1 MDQNKRTLLAVALSA
16 AVFLAWSILFPG
28 PKPAPKAPAASANS
42 SEPAAQSAPAPAAPA
57 YSVAEAKEIVAAD
70 ARGVV
75 VETPLY
81 KAEFSTQGGVLTSF
95 ELKKYKQ
102 SIAKDAGLENLVSPA
117 SADKGPLGLLWNGQA
132 TWREGR
138 WDAAAQDL
146 SLLVDKEGS
155 LVFTGTFGG
164 MQIVRTLHFAQD
176 SYIIQEDTRV
186 VNTTPSQVTGR
197 LSYSLAAP
205 KLGVGESQYNQTR
218 ISWRDADGTD
228 EETSQSDL
236 EKEGVAK
243 DKGVLWGAVQDNYFI
258 LAAAPEPG
266 DLSLKANHEGGEGG
280 VFRTA
285 LEKGNLEILPGVERT
300 LACSWYLGPKVEK
313 FLAPAPNDLATIITY
328 GWTDFLAKPL
338 LVLLNWLHGF
348 VKNWGVAIIILTIII
363 KAVLWPLSQK
373 SYRSMNQMKKLQPL
387 MARIRE
393 QYKDDRQKM
402 NEEMMRLYK
411 TYKVNPMG
419 GCLPM
424 AVQLPVFLGLYQ
436 ALLGAIEL
444 RHASF
449 ITHLPFT
456 DMIWLADLSA
466 KDPYYVTPLIMG
478 ATMFL
483 QQKLTPAPGDPTQ
496 AKIMLFMPIIFT
508 FLFLNF
514 PSGLVVYWLV
524 NNVLSIAQQWWQMR
538 KGS

>member
-28 PKPAPKAPAASANS
+28 PKQPAKQPADANTT
-42 SEPAAQSAPAPAAPA
+42 AAQPGTAAKSAPASSAFT
-57 YSVAEAKEIVAAD
+57 VTEAREIVAAD
-70 ARGVV
+70 ARDITVD
-75 VETPLY
+75 TPLY
-81 KAEFSTQGGVLTSF
+81 KAQFSTRGGVLKSF
-95 ELKKYKQ
+95 ALKKYKET
-102 SIAKDAGLENLVSPA
+102 IAKDSGPENLVSPA

-132 TWREGR
+132 TWRGGT
-138 WDAAAQDL
+138 WDASAQDL
-146 SLLVDKEGS
+146 SLLVDKDGS

-164 MQIVRTLHFAQD
+164 MQIVRTLKFEAD
-176 SYIIQEDTRV
+176 SYLVREETRV
-186 VNTTPSQVTGR
+186 LNTTPSQVSGR
-197 LSYSLAAP
+197 LSYSLASP
-205 KLGVGESQYNQTR
+205 QLGVGENKYNLTR
-218 ISWRDADGTD
+218 VSWRDADGVG
-228 EETSQSDL
+228 EQTSEKDL
-236 EKEGVAK
+236 EKEGVTR

-266 DLSLKANHEGGEGG
+266 DLVLKANHEEG

-285 LEKGNLEILPGVERT
+285 LEKSGLEVLPGVERT
-300 LACSWYLGPKVEK
+300 LSCAWYLGPKVAEY
-313 FLAPAPNDLATIITY
+313 LAPAPNQLETIITY

-338 LVLLNWLHGF
+338 LVLLNWLHNF
-348 VKNWGVAIIILTIII
+348 VKNWGVAIIVLTIII
-363 KAVLWPLSQK
+363 KAVLWPLSSK

-424 AVQLPVFLGLYQ
+424 LVQLPVFLGLYQ

-456 DMIWLADLSA
+456 DMIWLADLSS
-466 KDPYYVTPLIMG
+466 KDPYYITPLIMG

-483 QQKLTPAPGDPTQ
+483 QQRLTPAPGDPTQ

-538 KGS
+538 KAS

>member
-16 AVFLAWSILFPG
+16 AVFLTWSILFPG
-28 PKPAPKAPAASANS
+28 PKPQPAPAKS
-42 SEPAAQSAPAPAAPA
+42 PDQPTAQSPASPAAPAPGAHA

-81 KAEFSTQGGVLTSF
+81 KAEFSTQGGVLKSF
-95 ELKKYKQ
+95 QLKKYRQ
-102 SIAKDAGLENLVSPA
+102 SIANDSGLENLVSPA

-132 TWREGR
+132 TWRDGS

-146 SLLVDKEGS
+146 SLLVDAEGS
-155 LVFTGTFGG
+155 LVFTGVFGG
-164 MQIVRTLHFAQD
+164 MQIVRTLHFAKD
-176 SYIIQEDTRV
+176 SYIITENTRV
-186 VNTTPSQVTGR
+186 VNTTPAQVTGR

-205 KLGVGESQYNQTR
+205 SLGVGDDRYNMTR
-218 ISWRDADGTD
+218 VSWRDAEGTD

-236 EKEGVAK
+236 EKEGVAR

-266 DLSLKANHEGGEGG
+266 DLTLKANHEAG
-280 VFRTA
+280 VFRAA
-285 LEKGNLEILPGVERT
+285 LEKGNLEILPGVERA
-300 LACSWYLGPKVEK
+300 LACSWYLGPKVEEY
-313 FLAPAPNDLATIITY
+313 LAPAPNNLASIITY

-373 SYRSMNQMKKLQPL
+373 SYKSMNQMKKLQPL

-393 QYKDDRQKM
+393 QYKDDRTKM

-449 ITHLPFT
+449 IAHLPFT

-466 KDPYYVTPLIMG
+466 KDPYYITPLIMG

-514 PSGLVVYWLV
+514 PAGLVVYWLV

>member
-1 MDQNKRTLLAVALSA
+1 MDQNKRTLLAVVLSA
-16 AVFLAWSILFPG
+16 AVFLTWSILFPG
-28 PKPAPKAPAASANS
+28 PKQPPKQPADANTTTEQSAAAAKPAAS
-42 SEPAAQSAPAPAAPA
+42 SAFT
-57 YSVAEAKEIVAAD
+57 VTEAKEIVAAD
-70 ARGVV
+70 ARDITVD
-75 VETPLY
+75 TPLY
-81 KAEFSTQGGVLTSF
+81 KAEFSTQGGVLKSF
-95 ELKKYKQ
+95 ALKKYKET
-102 SIAKDAGLENLVSPA
+102 IAKDSAPENLVSAA

-132 TWREGR
+132 TWRGGK
-138 WDAAAQDL
+138 WDDAAQDV

-155 LVFTGTFGG
+155 LVFTGSFGG
-164 MQIVRTLHFAQD
+164 MRIVRTLHFSAD
-176 SYIIQEDTRV
+176 SYLVREETRLL
-186 VNTTPSQVTGR
+186 NATPAQVAGR
-197 LSYSLAAP
+197 LSYSIAAP
-205 KLGVGESQYNQTR
+205 ALGVGENKYNLTR
-218 ISWRDADGTD
+218 VSWRDAEGVG
-228 EETSQSDL
+228 EKTSEKDL
-236 EKEGVAK
+236 EKEGVSR
-243 DKGVLWGAVQDNYFI
+243 DKGVQWGAVQDNYFI

-266 DLSLKANHEGGEGG
+266 DLALKANHEEG
-280 VFRTA
+280 VYRAA
-285 LEKGNLEILPGVERT
+285 LEKSGLDMLPGVERS
-300 LACSWYLGPKVEK
+300 LACAWYLGPKVAEY
-313 FLAPAPNDLATIITY
+313 LAPAPNDLVSIITY

-338 LVLLNWLHGF
+338 LVLLNWLHNF
-348 VKNWGVAIIILTIII
+348 VKNWGVAIIVLTIII
-363 KAVLWPLSQK
+363 KAVLWPLSSK
-373 SYRSMNQMKKLQPL
+373 SYKSMNQMKKLQPL

-424 AVQLPVFLGLYQ
+424 LVQLPVFLGLYQ

-449 ITHLPFT
+449 ISHLPFT

-466 KDPYYVTPLIMG
+466 KDPYYITPLIMG

-496 AKIMLFMPIIFT
+496 AKIMLFMPVIFT

>member
-16 AVFLAWSILFPG
+16 VVFLIWSILFP
-28 PKPAPKAPAASANS
+28 APKNPAGQNGTVDQSQSAAQ
-42 SEPAAQSAPAPAAPA
+42 PAAQVPAPA
-57 YSVAEAKEIVAAD
+57 YTVTEAQEIVAAE
-70 ARGVV
+70 ARDVTV
-75 VETPLY
+75 DTPLF
-81 KAEFSTQGGVLTSF
+81 KARFSTQGGVLKSF
-95 ELKKYKQ
+95 ALKKYKET
-102 SIAKDAGLENLVSPA
+102 IAKDSGPENLVSAA

-132 TWREGR
+132 TWRGGA
-138 WDAAAQDL
+138 WDAVTEDV

-155 LVFTGTFGG
+155 LVFTGMFGG
-164 MQIVRTLHFAQD
+164 VRIIRSLRFEAD
-176 SYIIQEDTRV
+176 SYLVREETRV
-186 VNTTPSQVTGR
+186 LNATPSQVAGR

-205 KLGVGESQYNQTR
+205 KLAVGESQYNLTR
-218 ISWRDADGTD
+218 VSWRDADGVGD
-228 EETSQSDL
+228 NTSESDL
-236 EKEGVAK
+236 EKEGVAR

-266 DLSLKANHEGGEGG
+266 DLVLKANHEGG
-280 VFRTA
+280 VFRVA
-285 LEKGNLEILPGVERT
+285 LEKSGLDVLPGVERS
-300 LACSWYLGPKVEK
+300 LVCHWYLGPKVGEY
-313 FLAPAPNDLATIITY
+313 LAPAPNDLSSIITY

-338 LVLLNWLHGF
+338 LALLNWLYGF
-348 VKNWGVAIIILTIII
+348 VKNWGVAIILLTVII

-373 SYRSMNQMKKLQPL
+373 SYKSMHQMKKLQPL

-424 AVQLPVFLGLYQ
+424 LVQLPVFIGLYE

-449 ITHLPFT
+449 IAHLPFT

-496 AKIMLFMPIIFT
+496 AKIMLFMPVIFT

-538 KGS
+538 KAS

>member
-16 AVFLAWSILFPG
+16 AVFLTWSILFPA
-28 PKPAPKAPAASANS
+28 PKPPAAPAQ
-42 SEPAAQSAPAPAAPA
+42 PAAQSSSAPASSASPSGSSSA

-81 KAEFSTQGGVLTSF
+81 KAEFSTQGGVLKSF

-102 SIAKDAGLENLVSPA
+102 TIAKDSGPENLVSPA

-138 WDAAAQDL
+138 WDAVAQDL

-155 LVFTGTFGG
+155 LVFTGAFGG
-164 MQIVRTLHFAQD
+164 MQIVRTLEFSMD
-176 SYIIQEDTRV
+176 SYIIREKTRV
-186 VNTTPSQVTGR
+186 VNTTPSQVVGR

-205 KLGVGESQYNQTR
+205 KLGVGENQYNLTR
-218 ISWRDADGTD
+218 ISWGDADGAD
-228 EETSQSDL
+228 EKTSESDL
-236 EKEGVAK
+236 EKEGVTR

-266 DLSLKANHEGGEGG
+266 DLVLKANHEAG
-280 VFRTA
+280 VFRAA
-285 LEKGNLEILPGVERT
+285 LEKSGLEVLPGVERT
-300 LACSWYLGPKVEK
+300 LACSWYLGPKVSE
-313 FLAPAPNDLATIITY
+313 FLAPAPNNLESIITY

-338 LVLLNWLHGF
+338 LTLLNWLYGF
-348 VKNWGVAIIILTIII
+348 VKNWGVAIVILTVLI
-363 KAVLWPLSQK
+363 KAVLWPLSSK
-373 SYRSMNQMKKLQPL
+373 SYKSMNQMKKIQPL

-393 QYKDDRQKM
+393 QHKDDKQKM

-424 AVQLPVFLGLYQ
+424 LVQLPVFLGLYQ

-449 ITHLPFT
+449 ISHLPFT

-466 KDPYYVTPLIMG
+466 KDPYYITPLVMG

-483 QQKLTPAPGDPTQ
+483 QQRLTPAPGDPTQ
-496 AKIMLFMPIIFT
+496 AKIMMFMPIIFT

-538 KGS
+538 KSS